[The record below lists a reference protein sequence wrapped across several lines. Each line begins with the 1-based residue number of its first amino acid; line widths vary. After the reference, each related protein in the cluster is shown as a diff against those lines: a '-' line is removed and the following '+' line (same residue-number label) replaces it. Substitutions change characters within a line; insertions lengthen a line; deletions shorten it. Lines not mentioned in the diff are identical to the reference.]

1 SSHVKAGETVFFNEP
16 MSGADAVVYYKAY
29 NGKWSE
35 LGKWGVLNVQIA
47 KPLIVQSGKKS
58 DNNFKVYTQTKD
70 SYIVYTLDGSTP
82 EINEGTNRPAVK
94 NGRLVWS
101 TSTVINVPKG
111 KTIKAIA
118 VRCGLVT
125 SDVMEYSNK

>member
-1 SSHVKAGETVFFNEP
+1 MFFNTP
-16 MSGADAVVYYKAY
+16 MTGSSAAIYFKAY
-29 NGKWSE
+29 KDGKWSVV
-35 LGKWGVLNVQIA
+35 GKWGLLNVKIA
-47 KPLIVQSGKKS
+47 KPIIAQSGRPAE
-58 DNNFKVYTQTKD
+58 NNFRVYTQTKD

-82 EINEGTNRPAVK
+82 EINEGTNRPTVK